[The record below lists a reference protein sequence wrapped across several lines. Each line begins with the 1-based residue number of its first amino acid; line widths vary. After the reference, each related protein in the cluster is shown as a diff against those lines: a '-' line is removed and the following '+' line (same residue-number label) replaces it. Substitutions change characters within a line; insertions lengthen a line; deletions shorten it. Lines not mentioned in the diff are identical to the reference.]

1 MVLAAF
7 LLTGIFWPL
16 EAIPSWLR
24 PASYLVPPTYAADA
38 CRAVMLKGWGI
49 RMIWQDIVSLLVF
62 AAVFLLLAQW
72 NLKRRG

>member
-1 MVLAAF
+1 
-7 LLTGIFWPL
+7 
-16 EAIPSWLR
+16 
-24 PASYLVPPTYAADA
+24 
-38 CRAVMLKGWGI
+38 MLKGWGI